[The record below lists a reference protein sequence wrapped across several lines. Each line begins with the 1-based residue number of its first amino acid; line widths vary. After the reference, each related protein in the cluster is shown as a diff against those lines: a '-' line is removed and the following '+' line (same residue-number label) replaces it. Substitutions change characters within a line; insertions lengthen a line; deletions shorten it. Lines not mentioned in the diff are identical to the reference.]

1 MNGNILTRREF
12 LAAASVGAAAVV
24 SGGTGVYAQATGKAG
39 KLALQGGTP
48 VRSKPFS
55 DWPIWDRADEESI
68 LSILRSGDWYR
79 GRGKVVDEFEKKYA
93 ELTGTKSCLATVN
106 GTNAL
111 LTALHVLGVG
121 IGDEVLVP
129 PYTFVATISV
139 VILSNALPVFVDT
152 DPETFQMDP
161 DKIEEKITENT
172 RAIIPVHILGTVANM
187 DKINAV
193 AKKHNLKVI
202 EDACQA
208 HLAEWRGKKAGA
220 VGDLGCF
227 SFQNSKNLPCGE
239 GGAVI
244 GNDERIMDKCH
255 SFTNCG
261 RSYGSI
267 KADGCQF
274 VGTNRRM
281 TEYQAAI
288 LLGQMKRIEKDAE
301 IRNKNAA
308 YLTSKIEKIPGII
321 PQRFYEGQTMGAYHL
336 YAFRYKKEQFND
348 APLGKF
354 LSALNAEGIPAWSGY
369 SPLNK
374 EGIIEDALTSK
385 NFQRAFSKERLDKY
399 RRENNCPANDQLC
412 NEAVWLTQSML
423 LGPQS
428 DMNDIANAIQKV
440 YENRGILA

>member
-1 MNGNILTRREF
+1 MNRNILTRREF

-24 SGGTGVYAQATGKAG
+24 SGGTGVYAQAAGKAG
-39 KLALQGGTP
+39 KLALLGGTP

-93 ELTGTKSCLATVN
+93 ELTGTKACMATVN

-111 LTALHVLGVG
+111 LTSLHVLGVG

-161 DKIEEKITENT
+161 DRIEERITEHT
-172 RAIIPVHILGTVANM
+172 KAIIPVHILGTVANM

-193 AKKHNLKVI
+193 AKKHNLRVI

-208 HLAEWRGKKAGA
+208 HLAEWRGKKAGS

-267 KADGCQF
+267 KANGNQF

-281 TEYQAAI
+281 TQYQAAI

-321 PQRFYEGQTMGAYHL
+321 PQRFYKGQTRGAYHL
-336 YAFRYKKEQFND
+336 YAFRYKKEQFNE

-412 NEAVWLTQSML
+412 TEAVWLTQSML

-428 DMNDIANAIQKV
+428 DMDDIADAIQKV
-440 YENRGILA
+440 YENREKLA